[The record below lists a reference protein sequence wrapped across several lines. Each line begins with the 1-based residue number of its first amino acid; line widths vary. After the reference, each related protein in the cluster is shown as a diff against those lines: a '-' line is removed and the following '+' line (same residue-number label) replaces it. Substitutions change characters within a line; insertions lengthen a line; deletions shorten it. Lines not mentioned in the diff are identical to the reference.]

1 MWELELNQQQLSAT
15 TPRDGGKLL
24 TSIWG
29 VGRGSVQEPG
39 GARHSQVHT
48 GVAVAIHAVAD
59 GVVARLLRGAA
70 GDVAPGGHAAGVP
83 AVAHWRTEGKEQKGG
98 GGANGSF
105 QVNFCTTR
113 NRKPWRELKFH

>member
-15 TPRDGGKLL
+15 TPHDGGKLL

-98 GGANGSF
+98 AGQTVHSKSTSVRHATGNRGGN
-105 QVNFCTTR
+105 
-113 NRKPWRELKFH
+113 

>member
-15 TPRDGGKLL
+15 TACDSGKLL

-29 VGRGSVQEPG
+29 VGRGSVEEPR
-39 GARHSQVHT
+39 GAWHSQVHT

-83 AVAHWRTEGKEQKGG
+83 AVAHWKTRVGRWKGKFIHFL
-98 GGANGSF
+98 SF
-105 QVNFCTTR
+105 FSPVCTVFTGEMFTDYTKR
-113 NRKPWRELKFH
+113 